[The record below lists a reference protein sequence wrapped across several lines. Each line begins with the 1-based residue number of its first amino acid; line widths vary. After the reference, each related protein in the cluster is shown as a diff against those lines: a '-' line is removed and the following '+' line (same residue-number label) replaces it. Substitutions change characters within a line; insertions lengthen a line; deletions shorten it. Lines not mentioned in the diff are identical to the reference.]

1 MDDEMKTFNYTVLAV
16 ALLGLAGVAQAD
28 TSSGQSYTGT
38 IVVEGSSGTGS
49 TNHPGTAGQPSVGVL
64 AFYGGAKVGFSGLK
78 GMVATDANGVTTIT
92 PAMMPASHAALGNF
106 DFKQVASQ
114 QVYYGEWSQN
124 GTNNDPTRV
133 VYYSGDNTGRVL
145 PTTSVTYAVQGINN
159 YSGANVLSGDL
170 TATFGTAAPTL
181 TGSIANSTLRV
192 GVNAN
197 ISTSDASF
205 AGSATAR
212 NAATNALLSTG
223 TTNGNFYGAGSTA
236 SLAGI
241 AKFTNRDYDTAF
253 GGVAK

>member
-145 PTTSVTYAVQGINN
+145 PTTNVTYAVQGINN
-159 YSGANVLSGDL
+159 YSGANVLSGNL
-170 TATFGTAAPTL
+170 TASFGTASPTL
-181 TGSIANSTLRV
+181 TGSLSNSALRV
-192 GVNAN
+192 GISAN
-197 ISTSDASF
+197 INT
-205 AGSATAR
+205 ATAGFSGT
-212 NAATNALLSTG
+212 AAAVNPTNNALLSTG
-223 TTNGNFYGAGSTA
+223 TTQGSFFGAGSTA

-241 AKFTNRDYDTAF
+241 AKFDNRNYDTAF
-253 GGVAK
+253 GGIAK

>member
-1 MDDEMKTFNYTVLAV
+1 MKTFNYTVLAV

-28 TSSGQSYTGT
+28 VSSGQSYTGT

-49 TNHPGTAGQPSVGVL
+49 ANHPGSAGQPAVGVL

-78 GMVATDANGVTTIT
+78 GMVATDTNGVTTIT

-124 GTNNDPTRV
+124 GTDNDPTRV

-145 PTTSVTYAVQGINN
+145 PTATVTYAVQGINN

-170 TATFGTAAPTL
+170 TATFGNAAPTL

-212 NAATNALLSTG
+212 NATTNALLSNG
-223 TTNGNFYGAGSTA
+223 TTKGNFYGAGTTA

-241 AKFTNRDYDTAF
+241 AQFTNRNYDTAF

>member
-16 ALLGLAGVAQAD
+16 ALLGLAGVVQAD
-28 TSSGQSYTGT
+28 VSSGQSYSGT
-38 IVVEGSSGTGS
+38 IVVEGTGGTG
-49 TNHPGTAGQPSVGVL
+49 TVNHPGTPGQPAVGVL

-106 DFKQVASQ
+106 DFKQVATQ

-124 GTNNDPTRV
+124 GTHNDPTRV
-133 VYYSGDNTGRVL
+133 VYYSGDTTGRVL
-145 PTTSVTYAVQGINN
+145 PTANVTYAVQGINN

-170 TATFGTAAPTL
+170 TASFGTASPTL
-181 TGSIANSTLRV
+181 TGSIANANLRV
-192 GVNAN
+192 AVNAN
-197 ISTSDASF
+197 INTTTAAFS
-205 AGSATAR
+205 GSA
-212 NAATNALLSTG
+212 AALNPTTNGLLSTG
-223 TTNGNFYGAGSTA
+223 TTQGSFFGAGSTA

-241 AKFTNRDYDTAF
+241 AKFANRDYDTAF